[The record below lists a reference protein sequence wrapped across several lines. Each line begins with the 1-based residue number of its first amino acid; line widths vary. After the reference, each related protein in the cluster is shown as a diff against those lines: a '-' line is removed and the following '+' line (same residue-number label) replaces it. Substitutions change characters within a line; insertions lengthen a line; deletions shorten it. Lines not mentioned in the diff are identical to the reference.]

1 MKYSLFI
8 LLFSLS
14 ITFGFA
20 QDDTVKAKE
29 NTTVKK
35 VNDST
40 VVKSDSTVKGIIIDA
55 TSKQP
60 LENVNIV
67 NLNQVIGTATNA
79 KGEFELR
86 AKANDTL
93 HLSYLGFK
101 SIKVKVTNDWVD
113 RIDKSTITLTEL
125 ALALEEVVVTGLQLT
140 GYLEVDIKQVKIN
153 NNYRYSIS
161 GLSNGYEAGKKQPSA
176 VTKVLGSI
184 FNPLDFL
191 YNTFSKKGKEL
202 RKLKQMKEDD
212 NIRNTLANRFDREVL
227 IALLGVNKV
236 DLDEIV
242 SQCNYSLEFVSTA
255 NDLQILDAI
264 SECYE
269 EYKVLNRGRKKRI

>member
-1 MKYSLFI
+1 MKYYLFI
-8 LLFSLS
+8 LLVGLS
-14 ITFGFA
+14 TTFGFS
-20 QDDTVKAKE
+20 QTKKE
-29 NTTVKK
+29 NTKAVTSIKKSIDSSAVKAE
-35 VNDST
+35 
-40 VVKSDSTVKGIIIDA
+40 STVKGIIIDA
-55 TSKQP
+55 TSRQP

-67 NLNQVIGTATNA
+67 NLNQVIGTATND

-86 AKANDTL
+86 AQANDTL

-113 RIDKSTITLTEL
+113 QIEKSTITLTEL
-125 ALALEEVVVTGLQLT
+125 ALALEEVVVTGLKLT
-140 GYLEVDIKQVKIN
+140 GYLEVDIKQVNIN
-153 NNYRYSIS
+153 TNYRYSIS

-191 YNTFSKKGKEL
+191 YNTFSNKGKEL
-202 RKLKQMKEDD
+202 RKLKKMKEDD
-212 NIRNTLANRFDREVL
+212 NIRNTLATRFDREML

-242 SQCNYSLEFVSTA
+242 SQCNYSEEFVTTA

-269 EYKVLNRGRKKRI
+269 EYKVLNRGRKKRL